1 MNNNV
6 LVFHE
11 ATIIRATLEKDKKA
25 FYFECMYN
33 ETNSV
38 SNADIGIIPISCKS
52 GYKKFFKMFGIK
64 ITHKTASKKGN
75 LIEKEGI
82 KCNLIFYD
90 GAIVAITPANVNLWV
105 ANYFEF
111 TRGEICSLQQLKEL
125 LKEELQK
132 EKLLQ
137 IERYNEEI
145 KRVKEEQEELKR
157 ACFSI
162 LICNMKFNI

>member
-38 SNADIGIIPISCKS
+38 SNADIGIIPIRCKS

-64 ITHKTASKKGN
+64 ITHKTASKIGN

-82 KCNLIFYD
+82 KCNLVYCN
-90 GAIVAITPANVNLWV
+90 GEIVAITPVNSNIWV

-111 TRGEICSLQQLKEL
+111 TRGEICSLQQLHEL
-125 LKEELQK
+125 LKEEWLLK
-132 EKLLQ
+132 KLLQ
-137 IERYNEEI
+137 AVQTYY
-145 KRVKEEQEELKR
+145 KV
-157 ACFSI
+157 
-162 LICNMKFNI
+162 